1 MSLISA
7 KTLWNITVLQGTDFD
22 QKIISG
28 KDEYGKCGFYRSP
41 VTDSIY
47 WDFLADAGNT
57 QLLLYCQDLCPLF
70 FLLLWLSVCSSAS

>member
-28 KDEYGKCGFYRSP
+28 KDEYGKCGFYLSSYRQ
-41 VTDSIY
+41 Y
-47 WDFLADAGNT
+47 LLRFLGI
-57 QLLLYCQDLCPLF
+57 
-70 FLLLWLSVCSSAS
+70 